1 MGRKNTEHKN
11 LNIQKCLLVITV
23 AFLLIGLPLIK
34 LIKEHQFSNG
44 SKLYGVMFLGAVL
57 ISWIVLKDKFKES
70 EEGKK
75 RREQI
80 LEEYPEFALKYALL
94 NEAGLTHSLIMERL
108 ASEHLRD
115 KNNPLYEELYKA
127 VQKMK
132 GGLSQSEALSLF
144 AEGCNVREVKY
155 FVSLINRNIRKGGK
169 DIAALLRK
177 TADESVKIKRE
188 ELRKKAEMAGTG
200 LLLPMM
206 LLLALVFVLIMI
218 PAFAYFSF

>member
-1 MGRKNTEHKN
+1 
-11 LNIQKCLLVITV
+11 
-23 AFLLIGLPLIK
+23 
-34 LIKEHQFSNG
+34 
-44 SKLYGVMFLGAVL
+44 
-57 ISWIVLKDKFKES
+57 
-70 EEGKK
+70 
-75 RREQI
+75 
-80 LEEYPEFALKYALL
+80 
-94 NEAGLTHSLIMERL
+94 
-108 ASEHLRD
+108 
-115 KNNPLYEELYKA
+115 
-127 VQKMK
+127 MK

-206 LLLALVFVLIMI
+206 ILLALVFVLIMI